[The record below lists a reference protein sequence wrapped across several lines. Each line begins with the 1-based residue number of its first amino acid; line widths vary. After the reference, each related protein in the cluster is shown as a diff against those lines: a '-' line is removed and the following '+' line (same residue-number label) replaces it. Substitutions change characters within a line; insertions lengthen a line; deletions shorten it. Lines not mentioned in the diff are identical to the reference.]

1 MSQPSQ
7 TDRPGASQTPH
18 PSGVR
23 YVSVELIPQGTRLSE
38 SPRGAPLL
46 IAFTSP
52 QRPRYGTGLT
62 SLSSPSTAELW
73 PGQGPIDRGY

>member
-23 YVSVELIPQGTRLSE
+23 YVSVELMPQGAIASS
-38 SPRGAPLL
+38 SPRGAPILVM
-46 IAFTSP
+46 FTNP

-62 SLSSPSTAELW
+62 SITLPSSGELW